1 METSEILA
9 LHHRQIVDRFIE
21 SALTEMDL
29 TDLERNVAGVAL
41 RREVETGLVP
51 GLVAVQAAFH
61 AADAVVLGKELPEW
75 LDRVSSVIPLESQ
88 FFTEMGRALDS
99 AGYDLMVENLGLRD
113 GESEVS
119 RVFESNLCEIAPCLP
134 RRVAP

>member
-21 SALTEMDL
+21 SALAEMDL